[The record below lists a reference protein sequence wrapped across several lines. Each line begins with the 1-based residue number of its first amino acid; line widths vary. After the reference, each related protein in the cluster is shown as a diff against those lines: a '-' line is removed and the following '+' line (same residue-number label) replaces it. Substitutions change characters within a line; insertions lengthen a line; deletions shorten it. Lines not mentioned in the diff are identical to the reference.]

1 MTNTIDSLKA
11 ALADRYTIERE
22 LGAGGMAT
30 VFLAHDIKHDRK
42 VAVKVL
48 RPELA
53 AVLGTERF
61 LNEIKIT
68 ANLSHPHILP
78 LLDSGSAEE
87 PPSVRP
93 TDRPSAFL
101 YYVMP
106 YVEGESLRERLD
118 REKQLSV
125 EESVE
130 ITKAVASALDYAHRQ
145 NVIHRDIKPANILLH
160 DGQPVVADFGIS
172 LAVTAAGGTRL
183 TETGLSLGTPHYMS
197 PEQATGDRDVDGRS
211 DIYSLGCVLY
221 EMLAG
226 DPPHTGSTVQ
236 AVIAATVSSDPMPIT
251 ERRRAAP
258 NHVSAA
264 LHHALE
270 KIPADRFDT
279 AASFADALGAKATRA
294 IPSLGV
300 SRPGGNRYL
309 RLAPWL
315 AAAVL
320 ATVLAI
326 QWLTD
331 SPESESLIATY
342 IGPPEGHQ
350 MLSQASFA
358 ISPDGTKLAFT
369 TVSDS
374 GGRQL
379 WLRPLDT
386 LEASELAPVDGM
398 GWPFWSPD
406 SEHIGYFAEG
416 SVWILNSITRGKRP
430 LCDATVF
437 RGGAWSIRDTVVF
450 AADGGIWRAD
460 VHGDGCELFITD
472 TSSSFTGRPSFLP
485 DGNKFLFTRGF
496 GRTIEL
502 GDVRTG
508 ETQVVRYSSMAPS
521 GQGKNSWVQFARPDY
536 LVFGGYE
543 EDGAGGEFPL
553 LRAARIDLSDYSVRG
568 EPVEIV
574 REVRSAAGIQSYS
587 VSNTGRL
594 VYTPWDR
601 NLPPVALERD
611 GTLAENQMEH
621 IAGRWMFS
629 VARSHPWL
637 FLSGDNDIWKFDR
650 STGISEKLHSGHAYA
665 AVPGPGDTLVAYLYW
680 SPEDECSI
688 NLLNIPQD
696 SVSKL
701 HTGRCLMV
709 TDWSRDGQYLLLENS
724 LSWLTDSMPNIEIWR
739 YSFADS
745 SLSPLAARDGDV
757 RDGALSPD
765 GRWIA
770 FSSDETGQPEI
781 YVRRFASRGAAVR
794 ISMTGGRWP
803 RWNENGRELYFLSPD
818 GAVYVADLTSVLA
831 GRSPSAPRV
840 LFVHPLG
847 RTVAFTDTGTGF
859 SATPDG
865 LTFYFRPRT
874 QSHNIAL
881 IQNWP
886 ALLERR

>member
-1 MTNTIDSLKA
+1 MTDSFESLKS
-11 ALADRYTIERE
+11 ALSDRYTIDRE

-30 VFLAHDIKHDRK
+30 VYLAHDVKHDRK

-61 LNEIKIT
+61 LNEIKVT

-78 LLDSGSAEE
+78 LLDSGTAEE
-87 PPSVRP
+87 PPSAGP
-93 TDRPSAFL
+93 PDRPSAFL

-106 YVEGESLRERLD
+106 YVDGESLRDKLD
-118 REKQLSV
+118 REKQLSI
-125 EESVE
+125 EESVK
-130 ITKAVASALDYAHRQ
+130 ITESVASALDYAHRQ
-145 NVIHRDIKPANILLH
+145 NVIHRDIKPENILLH

-172 LAVTAAGGTRL
+172 LAVSAAGGTRL

-197 PEQATGDRDVDGRS
+197 PEQATGDREIDAKS

-236 AVIAATVSSDPMPIT
+236 AVIAATVSSDPTPIT
-251 ERRRAAP
+251 ERRRTVP
-258 NHVSAA
+258 NHIAAA

-270 KIPADRFDT
+270 KIPADRF
-279 AASFADALGAKATRA
+279 ASAGGFAEALGSKATRA
-294 IPSLGV
+294 VPSVDVG
-300 SRPGGNRYL
+300 RPEGSRYL

-315 AAAVL
+315 VTAVL
-320 ATVLAI
+320 TIVLVI
-326 QWLTD
+326 QLLSD
-331 SPESESLIATY
+331 SPEPEPLIATY

-350 MLSQASFA
+350 MLSQGSFA
-358 ISPDGTKLAFT
+358 ISPDGTQLVFA

-374 GGRQL
+374 GSRQL

-386 LEASELAPVDGM
+386 LDASVLAPIDGM

-406 SEHIGYFAEG
+406 GQYLGYFAEG
-416 SVWILNSITRGKRP
+416 SVWILNASSREKRP
-430 LCDATVF
+430 LCDATIF
-437 RGGAWSIRDTVVF
+437 RGGAWNVRDTIVF
-450 AADGGIWRAD
+450 AAAGGMWRA
-460 VHGDGCELFITD
+460 GAQGNGCELFVAD
-472 TSSSFTGRPSFLP
+472 TSDSYTGRPSFLP
-485 DGNKFLFTRGF
+485 DGIKFLFTRGF

-508 ETQVVRYSSMAPS
+508 ETRVLRYSSMSPS
-521 GQGKNSWVQFARPDY
+521 GQGKNSWVQFARPDF

-543 EDGAGGEFPL
+543 EDGTGWEFPL
-553 LRAARIDLSDYSVRG
+553 LRAARIDLSDYTILG

-574 REVRSAAGIQSYS
+574 REVRSSAGIQSYS
-587 VSNTGRL
+587 VSNIGRL

-601 NLPPVALERD
+601 NLPPVALDRD
-611 GTLAENQMEH
+611 GTLAENQMEY
-621 IAGRWMFS
+621 IPGRWVFS
-629 VARSHPWL
+629 VAREHPWL

-650 STGISEKLHSGHAYA
+650 STGIPEKLHTGRAYA
-665 AVPGPGDTLVAYLYW
+665 AVPGPRDSVIVYLHW
-680 SPEDECSI
+680 SPEDNCSI
-688 NLLNIPQD
+688 RLLDLSRD
-696 SVSKL
+696 SVSVV
-701 HTGRCLMV
+701 HTERCLMV
-709 TDWSRDGQYLLLENS
+709 TDWSRDGQHLLLENS
-724 LSWLTDSMPNIEIWR
+724 LSWLADSLPSIEIWQ
-739 YSFADS
+739 YSFSDS
-745 SLSPLAARDGDV
+745 SLSRLVARDGDA

-770 FSSDETGQPEI
+770 FSSDETGPPEI
-781 YVRRFASRGAAVR
+781 YVRRSASRGAAVR
-794 ISMTGGRWP
+794 ISTTGGRWP
-803 RWNENGRELYFLSPD
+803 RWNENGRELYYLSPD

-831 GRSPSAPRV
+831 GRSPTVPRV

-847 RTVAFTDTGTGF
+847 GTVAFADAATGF
-859 SATPDG
+859 GATSDG
-865 LTFYFRPRT
+865 LTFFLRPRT